1 MPLPRIPGGGGA
13 VAILARGARGGEGE
27 RGELRPP
34 RFLHDPAAG
43 CRRVVDEPSL
53 PLSRPDFDVGLGSA
67 RVRPGS
73 VDGRAQF
80 GGGGGG
86 LDEVASHSGQPPWLA
101 VAGGP
106 WLAHP
111 LVRGWSRSLQFLLE
125 RLLPML
131 LLLAQWLSVW
141 PPLARL
147 SPRQSSQHDFCSCAG
162 LFSAASAVAV
172 PAVSSSLPGLP
183 PFSLWRASLRR
194 QRAAPL
200 SDLRPGAW
208 HPAAPPLPPLPLRQR
223 AADLPRQAASIP
235 PHRCP
240 LWLGERL
247 NDVFPLPKRAGGHC
261 SSQRHRACH

>member
-1 MPLPRIPGGGGA
+1 MTICRDHLPWPA
-13 VAILARGARGGEGE
+13 TVASHSGQPQWPTAL
-27 RGELRPP
+27 
-34 RFLHDPAAG
+34 
-43 CRRVVDEPSL
+43 
-53 PLSRPDFDVGLGSA
+53 
-67 RVRPGS
+67 
-73 VDGRAQF
+73 
-80 GGGGGG
+80 
-86 LDEVASHSGQPPWLA
+86 ASHSGQPPWLA

-183 PFSLWRASLRR
+183 PFSLWRASSRR

-208 HPAAPPLPPLPLRQR
+208 HPAAPAPAASPACCRSSPTSGLHPSSSLPSLAGRASKRRLSAPKEGRRPLLQPTPSRLPLTRE
-223 AADLPRQAASIP
+223 
-235 PHRCP
+235 
-240 LWLGERL
+240 LGLR
-247 NDVFPLPKRAGGHC
+247 R
-261 SSQRHRACH
+261 